1 MFNFRNVVLGDHNLA
16 SDPDCK
22 KLKFSK
28 LCSPDRMKVKVEKAI
43 VHESYSED
51 KSNNIV
57 VGLVFQQ
64 KYLIFV
70 KNLKPLVSLP
80 FGYKWLNM
88 R

>member
-1 MFNFRNVVLGDHNLA
+1 MPLNCLTYPVVRGSVAFNSLHRHYHKSIYFVTNQ
-16 SDPDCK
+16 
-22 KLKFSK
+22 
-28 LCSPDRMKVKVEKAI
+28 
-43 VHESYSED
+43 D

-80 FGYKWLNM
+80 FGYK
-88 R
+88 